1 MGNSEYEQWE
11 QGSTPR
17 TYAGLSVEA
26 VRVDAGAVG
35 NNVDAVVAWIESK
48 GFAATQQ
55 DGSVTFG
62 HETVAPGEWI
72 VHTAAGR
79 LQKMDDALFDELHDR
94 TPPPLAGG

>member
-17 TYAGLSVEA
+17 TYAGLSVDA
-26 VRVDAGAVG
+26 VRVDTGTVG

-48 GFAATQQ
+48 GFDASRQ

-62 HETVAPGEWI
+62 HETVVPGEW
-72 VHTAAGR
+72 VVLTAAGR
-79 LQKMDDALFDELHDR
+79 LRKMDDALFDELYDR